1 MAIWRSLESWLSW
14 FPWYR
19 RRARDADLAR
29 ELRDHLELE
38 ADEQRAAGLSPENA
52 AYAAHRALGNTL
64 MIEED
69 VRAAWG
75 FQWLETL
82 AQDVRYGLRMLRK
95 SPGFT
100 AVAILTLAL
109 GVGANSA
116 IFGIVNAVLLRHL
129 PVRAANRLVVIWI
142 NNQKNGWSR
151 IGPSGQDYL
160 DWKEQSRSFE
170 DLFLFEH
177 GTGTVTGASEPEQV
191 TGLRVTTNFGEFF
204 GIKPLLGR
212 TFRLDEA
219 SSKHNLAV
227 LSYSYW
233 QRRYASSP
241 TVVGQ
246 GMTLNGEPYTIIGV
260 LSSELR
266 TIFPADVV
274 VPFDNDW
281 LKRVDSDL
289 GVFGRLK
296 PGVTPKQASS
306 EIGVIMEGIGHQR
319 LDRKDFGTVL
329 VPLESAR
336 VEYIR
341 PALLLLLVAVGCVLL
356 IACAN
361 VANLVLS
368 RTASRQR
375 EIAARIALG
384 AGRGRLTQQFLV
396 ESTMIALI
404 GGTAGLLLAW
414 WTTYVLMRFVPDRI
428 PVPNAADYVSL
439 PRSQV
444 DANVL
449 VFTLLITLLTGVLFG
464 LFPVLQS
471 FRINVNDTLK
481 EAGRSSLSG
490 PRGNR
495 TRATLVIVES
505 SLAFVLVIGA
515 GLMVQS
521 FTRLLETSPG
531 FDANQLLTLRIKL
544 ANDAK
549 DSPYREPRQ
558 RAATF
563 QRFLHNV
570 QAVRGVQS
578 AAFTEIVPLSQDDMD
593 MGQFVIKEEP
603 PFPPGQHLAADFRDV
618 TPDYFRTMGIPLLQ
632 GRVFTEHD
640 DPDNPRVV
648 IIDGTFAHRF
658 FRGQDPVGKH
668 LQIPNA
674 TRPEREIVGVVG
686 GVLDTGLDQQPRPTI
701 YFPSLQSPDQTMS
714 LVVRAALPASS
725 ILPAIKNAI
734 WSVDKDQPI
743 FSVRPMNEIISGIT
757 SAQRVAF
764 LTLDVFAFLALVLA
778 AIGIYGVTSYGV
790 IQRTHE
796 IGVRMALG
804 AKRGEMQRLVMFQGM
819 KLACAGAVIGL
830 TASLMLTRL
839 MASLLF
845 GVSPADP
852 LTFAGVALLL
862 FAVALLAC
870 YIPARRAMRVDPMV
884 ALRHE

>member
-1 MAIWRSLESWLSW
+1 MAIWRRLESLLSW
-14 FPWYR
+14 FPWYHR
-19 RRARDADLAR
+19 QARDADLAR
-29 ELRDHLELE
+29 ELRDHLDLE
-38 ADEQRAAGLSPENA
+38 ADEQRAAGLSPEEA

-64 MIEED
+64 QIEED

-75 FQWLETL
+75 FQWLETFG
-82 AQDVRYGLRMLRK
+82 QDVRYALRMLRK

-100 AVAILTLAL
+100 LVAALTLAL
-109 GVGANSA
+109 GIGANTG
-116 IFGIVNAVLLRHL
+116 IFSIVNAVLLRHL

-160 DWKEQSRSFE
+160 DWKERNGSFE

-177 GTGTVTGASEPEQV
+177 GTGTVTGAGEPEQV

-204 GIKPLLGR
+204 GIRPLLGR
-212 TFRLDEA
+212 TFRPDEA

-260 LSSELR
+260 LPLELG
-266 TIFPADVV
+266 TVFAVDVV

-296 PGVTPKQASS
+296 PGVTLKQASS
-306 EIGVIMEGIGHQR
+306 EMGVIMEGIGRQR
-319 LDRKDFGTVL
+319 PDRKDFGTVL

-368 RTASRQR
+368 RAASRQR
-375 EIAARIALG
+375 EIATRIALG
-384 AGRGRLTQQFLV
+384 AGRGRLTQQLLV
-396 ESTMIALI
+396 ESTIIALI
-404 GGTAGLLLAW
+404 GGATGLLLAW
-414 WTTYVLMRFVPDRI
+414 WTTDVLMRFVPNRI

-439 PRSQV
+439 PKSHL
-444 DANVL
+444 DTNVL
-449 VFTLLITLLTGVLFG
+449 VFTLLISVLTGVLFG

-471 FRINVNDTLK
+471 LRINVNDTLK
-481 EAGRSSLSG
+481 EAGRGSLSG

-521 FTRLLETSPG
+521 FARLLKTSPG

-544 ANDAK
+544 PNDAK
-549 DSPYREPRQ
+549 DSLYREPRQ
-558 RAATF
+558 RAVTF
-563 QRFLHNV
+563 QKFLNNV
-570 QAVRGVQS
+570 QAVSGVQS
-578 AAFTEIVPLSQDDMD
+578 AGFTEIVPLSQDDMD

-603 PFPPGQHLAADFRDV
+603 PLPAGQHVAADYRDV
-618 TPDYFRTMGIPLLQ
+618 TPDYFRTIGIPLLQ
-632 GRVFTEHD
+632 GRVFTERD

-658 FRGQDPVGKH
+658 LRGQDPVGKH
-668 LQIPNA
+668 LQIPDA

-701 YFPSLQSPDQTMS
+701 YLPSLQSPDQTMS
-714 LVVRAALPASS
+714 LVVRTALPVSS

-743 FSVRPMNEIISGIT
+743 FSVRTMDEIISGIT

-764 LTLDVFAFLALVLA
+764 LTLDVFAFLAMVLA

-796 IGVRMALG
+796 IGVRAALG
-804 AKRGEMQRLVMFQGM
+804 AKRGEILRLVMFQGM

-830 TASLMLTRL
+830 LASLVLTRL

-845 GVSPADP
+845 GVSAADP

-884 ALRHE
+884 ALRYE